1 MAGSFLVLG
10 GFEGGDAGLVLE
22 GGEGIGLGGLV
33 EAVVGGLKGHRA
45 TGQVASGVLGGG
57 CDVGGEACG
66 EGLLC

>member
-10 GFEGGDAGLVLE
+10 SFEGGDAGLVLE

-45 TGQVASGVLGGG
+45 TAHVALRILG
-57 CDVGGEACG
+57 
-66 EGLLC
+66 